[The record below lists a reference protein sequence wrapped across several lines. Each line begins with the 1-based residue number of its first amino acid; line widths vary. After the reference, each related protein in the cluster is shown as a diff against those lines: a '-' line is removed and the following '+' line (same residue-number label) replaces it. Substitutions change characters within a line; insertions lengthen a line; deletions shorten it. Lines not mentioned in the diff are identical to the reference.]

1 MKIIQCISSLKKK
14 SGGTTFFVS
23 DLSYEL
29 GKNGIN
35 VSLISQFSKNKD
47 PSFRDLYLPL
57 QERVKIEFSEC
68 ENNIF
73 NKIFATSYRL
83 KLIESIKKNVNLIHI
98 TGLWEPSTHAA
109 FSLAKKYSIPTIVS
123 PQGMLEPWALNNN
136 FYKKKN
142 RMVPLSTK

>member
-14 SGGTTFFVS
+14 GGGTTFFVS

-29 GKNGIN
+29 GKNGID

-47 PSFRDLYLPL
+47 PTFRDLYLPV
-57 QERVKIEFSEC
+57 QEKVKIEFSDYEK
-68 ENNIF
+68 NIF
-73 NKIFATSYRL
+73 NKIFATSYRS
-83 KLIESIKKNVNLIHI
+83 KLIESIEKNVNLIHI

-109 FSLAKKYSIPTIVS
+109 FSLARKYSIPTIVS

-142 RMVPLSTK
+142 CMVPLSTK